1 MRIMYQL
8 GCFRFGK
15 YASSQATYSSA
26 VMFPSVH
33 SSRIVRA
40 LYFQVLNSFSL
51 SCLER
56 DIIVQGNPRVY
67 KALKDQLGEITRRT

>member
-1 MRIMYQL
+1 MQIMYQL

-40 LYFQVLNSFSL
+40 LYPFRVLR
-51 SCLER
+51 ER
-56 DIIVQGNPRVY
+56 QMQYFMIRR
-67 KALKDQLGEITRRT
+67 KKLRWKKDRAELRIKHNLT

>member
-1 MRIMYQL
+1 MQIMYQL

-40 LYFQVLNSFSL
+40 LYARLYQGIILGRGGYSIVSDYQKL
-51 SCLER
+51 SA
-56 DIIVQGNPRVY
+56 PRND
-67 KALKDQLGEITRRT
+67 KGL